1 MADSLWERPNYVDL
15 VPEEDPISDGL
26 WEVDGDDISS
36 IDSGTDP
43 YWEIDGNDIIPL
55 WEWDDSIWEEDE
67 NGDLTL
73 KESPSTTGLW
83 EVDSDDILPVNS
95 GTDLYW
101 VLDGDDIVPL
111 WGMFVF
117 GEGEA
122 VGGGLANVIIKEVEE
137 IPTGGGAAGG
147 VSTVFNKFVFSTS
160 GGAVAGAE
168 PITVFYHRVVVSSVA
183 GGVAGGTATLKFID
197 ITEVSGGGV
206 GGGAAIASNKVVWL
220 ASGGGVAGGTSQYK
234 FTGLYQWYRG
244 TVTVTNGSDV
254 VTGKDT
260 KWNLY
265 IQEGQT
271 FKIKDE
277 PVIYIIKSVD
287 GDEQLTLETTYKGE
301 TKTDYEYQV
310 TRGFTSTM
318 QLGGIFVG
326 DKDIQQH
333 MTLEFIR
340 KIEEIFGT
348 MSTPQFTGIGISDGT
363 ISQQE
368 TVTTLTSVESDT
380 WYDVLTISSSF
391 SAIVE
396 VNYKDSTPSYDRTC
410 IVHIGGYNGG
420 TCTPTY
426 ISRPNGNDIE
436 VRLDSGKLQVKQ
448 TAHSGGIMTITVNYI
463 IHS

>member
-1 MADSLWERPNYVDL
+1 LAESVW
-15 VPEEDPISDGL
+15 
-26 WEVDGDDISS
+26 
-36 IDSGTDP
+36 
-43 YWEIDGNDIIPL
+43 II
-55 WEWDDSIWEEDE
+55 DE
-67 NGDLTL
+67 NGDLTVE
-73 KESPSTTGLW
+73 ESPSTKGLW
-83 EVDSDDILPVNS
+83 EVDSDDILPINS

-101 VLDGDDIVPL
+101 VIDGDDIVHL
-111 WGMFVF
+111 WIKYAS
-117 GEGEA
+117 GEGGAVAGAESIPVFHHRYIVSSA
-122 VGGGLANVIIKEVEE
+122 SGAVAGGTATVKLIDITEVVGGAV
-137 IPTGGGAAGG
+137 AGG
-147 VSTVFNKFVFSTS
+147 ISTVSNKFIFSVS

-168 PITVFYHRVVVSSVA
+168 SIPVFHHRYIVSSASGAVA
-183 GGVAGGTATLKFID
+183 GAESIPVFHHRYIVSSASGAVAGGTATVKLID
-197 ITEVSGGGV
+197 ITEVVGGAV
-206 GGGAAIASNKVVWL
+206 GGGAAIVSNKVVWL
-220 ASGGGVAGGTSQYK
+220 ASGGVVAGGAPQYK
-234 FTGLYQWYRG
+234 FAGLNQWYRG
-244 TVTVTNGSDV
+244 TVTVTKNSDV

-301 TKTDYEYQV
+301 TKTDYEYQI
-310 TRGFTSTM
+310 TRGFTSTI

-348 MSTPQFTGIGISDGT
+348 MSTPQFTGVGISDGT

-368 TVTTLTSVESDT
+368 TITTLTSVESDT
-380 WYDVLTISSSF
+380 WYDVLTVSSSF

-396 VNYKDSTPSYDRTC
+396 VNYKDSAPSYDRTC
-410 IVHIGGYNGG
+410 IAHIGGYNGG

>member
-1 MADSLWERPNYVDL
+1 LAESVW
-15 VPEEDPISDGL
+15 
-26 WEVDGDDISS
+26 
-36 IDSGTDP
+36 
-43 YWEIDGNDIIPL
+43 II
-55 WEWDDSIWEEDE
+55 DE
-67 NGDLTL
+67 NGDLTVE
-73 KESPSTTGLW
+73 ESPSTKGLW
-83 EVDSDDILPVNS
+83 EVDSDDILPINS

-101 VLDGDDIVPL
+101 VIDGDDIVHL
-111 WGMFVF
+111 WIKYAS
-117 GEGEA
+117 GE
-122 VGGGLANVIIKEVEE
+122 
-137 IPTGGGAAGG
+137 
-147 VSTVFNKFVFSTS
+147 

-168 PITVFYHRVVVSSVA
+168 SIPVFHHRYIVSSA
-183 GGVAGGTATLKFID
+183 SGAVAGGTATVKLID
-197 ITEVSGGGV
+197 ITEVVGGAV
-206 GGGAAIASNKVVWL
+206 GGGAAIVSNKVVWL
-220 ASGGGVAGGTSQYK
+220 ASGGVVAGGAPQYK
-234 FTGLYQWYRG
+234 FAGLNQWYRG
-244 TVTVTNGSDV
+244 TVTVTKNSDV

-348 MSTPQFTGIGISDGT
+348 MSTPQFTGVGISDGT

-368 TVTTLTSVESDT
+368 TITTLTSVESDT
-380 WYDVLTISSSF
+380 WYDVLTVSSSF

-396 VNYKDSTPSYDRTC
+396 VNYKDSAPSYDRTC
-410 IVHIGGYNGG
+410 IAHIGGYNGG

-448 TAHSGGIMTITVNYI
+448 TAHSGGIMTIIVNYI

>member
-1 MADSLWERPNYVDL
+1 LAESVW
-15 VPEEDPISDGL
+15 
-26 WEVDGDDISS
+26 
-36 IDSGTDP
+36 
-43 YWEIDGNDIIPL
+43 II
-55 WEWDDSIWEEDE
+55 DE
-67 NGDLTL
+67 NGDLTVE
-73 KESPSTTGLW
+73 ESPSTKGLW
-83 EVDSDDILPVNS
+83 EVDSDDILPINS

-101 VLDGDDIVPL
+101 VIDGDDIVHL
-111 WGMFVF
+111 WIKYAS
-117 GEGEA
+117 GE
-122 VGGGLANVIIKEVEE
+122 
-137 IPTGGGAAGG
+137 
-147 VSTVFNKFVFSTS
+147 

-168 PITVFYHRVVVSSVA
+168 SIPVFHHRYIVSSASGAVA
-183 GGVAGGTATLKFID
+183 GAESIPVFHHRYIVSSASGAVAGGTATVKLID
-197 ITEVSGGGV
+197 ITEVVGGAV
-206 GGGAAIASNKVVWL
+206 GGGAAIVSNKVVWL
-220 ASGGGVAGGTSQYK
+220 ASGGVVAGGAPQYK
-234 FTGLYQWYRG
+234 FAGLNQWYRG
-244 TVTVTNGSDV
+244 TVTVTKNSDV

-301 TKTDYEYQV
+301 TKTDYEYQI
-310 TRGFTSTM
+310 TRGFTSTI

-348 MSTPQFTGIGISDGT
+348 MSTPQFTGVGISDGT

-410 IVHIGGYNGG
+410 IAHIGGYNGG

-448 TAHSGGIMTITVNYI
+448 TAHSGGIMTIIVNYI

>member
-1 MADSLWERPNYVDL
+1 MAESVW
-15 VPEEDPISDGL
+15 
-26 WEVDGDDISS
+26 
-36 IDSGTDP
+36 
-43 YWEIDGNDIIPL
+43 II
-55 WEWDDSIWEEDE
+55 DE
-67 NGDLTL
+67 NGDLTVE
-73 KESPSTTGLW
+73 ESPSTKGLW
-83 EVDSDDILPVNS
+83 EVDSDDILPINS

-101 VLDGDDIVPL
+101 VIDGDDIVHL
-111 WGMFVF
+111 WIKYAS
-117 GEGEA
+117 GEGGAVAGGTATVKLIDITEV
-122 VGGGLANVIIKEVEE
+122 VGGAV
-137 IPTGGGAAGG
+137 AGG
-147 VSTVFNKFVFSTS
+147 ISTVSNKFIFSVS

-168 PITVFYHRVVVSSVA
+168 SIPVFHHRYIVSSA
-183 GGVAGGTATLKFID
+183 SGAVAGGTATLKFID

-220 ASGGGVAGGTSQYK
+220 ASGGGVAGGAPQYK
-234 FTGLYQWYRG
+234 FAGLNQWYRG
-244 TVTVTNGSDV
+244 TVTVTKNSDV

-301 TKTDYEYQV
+301 TKTDYEYQI
-310 TRGFTSTM
+310 TRGFTSTI

-348 MSTPQFTGIGISDGT
+348 MSTPQFTGVGISDGT

-368 TVTTLTSVESDT
+368 TITTLTSVESDT
-380 WYDVLTISSSF
+380 WYDVLTVSSSF

-396 VNYKDSTPSYDRTC
+396 VNYKDSAPSYDRTC
-410 IVHIGGYNGG
+410 IAHIGGYNGG

-448 TAHSGGIMTITVNYI
+448 TAHSGGIMTIIVNYI